1 MEILSTELGTAYISI
16 LPSTKGLAS
25 AISSEINSSSVTNSA
40 KNAGESIGSHIA
52 SGIKGAGSTIVSA
65 TGHVIAGIAT
75 ASTAAVTAAGAGII
89 ALGKQAV
96 ASYADFE
103 QLQGGIEKLFG
114 DEGYGGVISHAQEA
128 FKTAGLSMNEYME
141 TVTGFSASLITSLG
155 GDTAAAAEIADMAI
169 RDMSDNANTFG
180 TDMASIQAAYQGF
193 AKGNYTMLDN
203 LKLGF
208 GGSQEG
214 MQALIDKA
222 NELKIANGELGDLT
236 IDSFADIVS
245 AIHIVQDEFNIT
257 GTTEKEA
264 ATTIAGSLNMTQAAW
279 KNFVTILATE
289 SDGVELAI
297 DDLVNSI
304 KSLVAN
310 VTPIVQTFVQ
320 SLSLAIPEIV
330 PPLLDMA
337 VNIIGQIASMI
348 PTLIPPLVDAVIQG
362 LNLIV
367 DALPQILP
375 PLIDAVVQ
383 IIVAVCQMLPQMTPA
398 LTDAAIQLFM
408 GLVEALP
415 TILVALLSALGGV
428 ISAIFAK
435 IIGSK
440 GEMTASASTWF
451 TGLMDGAAQIIPN
464 FLSWVASIPGAIV
477 SALGDLGGL
486 LWNAGTS
493 IIGGFLGGLQ
503 SAFGGVMDFVSGVA
517 GWIYENKGP
526 LTYDAKL
533 LVKNG
538 NVIMEGLENGLRE
551 GFQDVQ
557 RFVLDANNLIQNGI
571 TGNTTVT
578 TNARSMVGETAT
590 GASVS
595 IKDCTFNVRK
605 DDDITAIANAIG
617 SMVTRTNS
625 ARLAGV
631 MA

>member
-1 MEILSTELGTAYISI
+1 MSTELGTAYIAI
-16 LPSTKGLAS
+16 MPSTKGLAS
-25 AISSEINSSSVTNSA
+25 SITSEINSSSIINAA
-40 KNAGESIGSHIA
+40 KKAGSSIGGHIVD
-52 SGIKGAGSTIVSA
+52 GVKLA
-65 TGHVIAGIAT
+65 TKGIA
-75 ASTAAVTAAGAGII
+75 AISGAVSTAMGAAGLGVYKLGQQ
-89 ALGKQAV
+89 ALE
-96 ASYADFE
+96 SSADFE
-103 QLQGGIEKLFG
+103 QLKGGIVKLFG
-114 DEGYGGVISHAQEA
+114 DDYINVINKAGGA
-128 FKTAGLSMNEYME
+128 FETAGMSMNEYME

-180 TDMASIQAAYQGF
+180 TDISSIQAAYQGF

-236 IDSFADIVS
+236 IDSFSDIVG
-245 AIHIVQDEFNIT
+245 AIHIVQDELNIV
-257 GTTEKEA
+257 GTTENEA
-264 ATTIAGSLNMTQAAW
+264 ATTISGSLQMTQAAW
-279 KNFVTILATE
+279 QNFVMMLGTE
-289 SDGVELAI
+289 SDGVEVAVE
-297 DDLVNSI
+297 DVVNSV
-304 KSLVAN
+304 KSLVTN
-310 VTPIVQTFVQ
+310 VTPVIETFIR
-320 SLSLAIPEIV
+320 SLSKALPVLVPELLA
-330 PPLLDMA
+330 MA
-337 VNIIGQIASMI
+337 VTIIGQIAEMI
-348 PTLIPPLVDAVIQG
+348 PILIPPLVDSIIGA

-383 IIVAVCQMLPQMTPA
+383 IIVAICQMLPQMTPA

-451 TGLMDGAAQIIPN
+451 TGLMDGASQIIPN

-477 SALGDLGGL
+477 NALGDLGGL

-493 IIGGFLGGLQ
+493 IISGFLGGLQ

-538 NVIMEGLENGLRE
+538 NVIMEGLETGLRE
-551 GFQDVQ
+551 GFADVQ

-590 GASVS
+590 GTNVS

>member
-1 MEILSTELGTAYISI
+1 MSTELGTAYIAI
-16 LPSTKGLAS
+16 MPSTKGLAS
-25 AISSEINSSSVTNSA
+25 SITSEINSSSIINAA
-40 KNAGESIGSHIA
+40 KKAGSSIGGHIVD
-52 SGIKGAGSTIVSA
+52 GVKLA
-65 TGHVIAGIAT
+65 TKGIA
-75 ASTAAVTAAGAGII
+75 AISGAVSTAIGAAELGVYKLGQQ
-89 ALGKQAV
+89 ALE
-96 ASYADFE
+96 SSADFE
-103 QLQGGIEKLFG
+103 QLKGGIVKLFG
-114 DEGYGGVISHAQEA
+114 DDYIKVINNAGGA
-128 FKTAGLSMNEYME
+128 FETAGLSMNEYME
-141 TVTGFSASLITSLG
+141 NVTGFAATLIQDLG
-155 GDTAAAAEIADMAI
+155 GDTQEAARVADMAM

-180 TDMASIQAAYQGF
+180 TDMQNVQAVYQNL
-193 AKGNYTMLDN
+193 AKQNFQLLDN
-203 LKLGF
+203 LRLPYKGTK
-208 GGSQEG
+208 EG
-214 MQALIDKA
+214 MEELIAHA
-222 NELKIANGELGDLT
+222 NELREANGEMANLS
-236 IDSFADIVS
+236 IDSFADMVE
-245 AIHIVQDEFNIT
+245 AIHLVQTELNIT
-257 GTTEKEA
+257 GTTENEA
-264 ATTIAGSLNMTQAAW
+264 ATTISGSLQMTQAAW
-279 KNFVTILATE
+279 KNFVMMLGTE
-289 SDGVELAI
+289 SDGVEVAVE
-297 DDLVNSI
+297 DVVNSA
-304 KSLVAN
+304 KSLVTN
-310 VTPIVQTFVQ
+310 VTPVIETFIR
-320 SLSLAIPEIV
+320 SLSKALPVLVPELLA
-330 PPLLDMA
+330 MA
-337 VNIIGQIASMI
+337 VTIIGQIAEMI
-348 PTLIPPLVDAVIQG
+348 PILIPPLVDSIIGA

-383 IIVAVCQMLPQMTPA
+383 IIVAICQMLPQMTPA

-464 FLSWVASIPGAIV
+464 FLNWVASIPGNIIN
-477 SALGDLGGL
+477 ALGDLGGL
-486 LWNAGTS
+486 LWNAGSS
-493 IIGGFLGGLQ
+493 IINGLLGGLQ
-503 SAFGGVMDFVSGVA
+503 AAFGGVMDFIGGVA
-517 GWIYENKGP
+517 GWIYEHKGP
-526 LTYDAKL
+526 LTYDATL

-538 NVIMEGLENGLRE
+538 AVIMEGLEAGLRE
-551 GFQDVQ
+551 GFEDVQ